1 MSLLRF
7 ILRPY
12 VNNSDLQNLD
22 ALEFC
27 FQEFGNSIKSLSQ
40 GRLKHF
46 EFCANFAKLKRRLR
60 SFRLKRFEV
69 YVNFA
74 RNSTLMSVKFVV
86 AKLSSQ
92 TLRKSSSFRT
102 LRRLHEQLA
111 KLSTLIKL
119 HGVQFIHGFTT
130 TLVMHQARLMLPLR
144 LQSFNGVNRV

>member
-60 SFRLKRFEV
+60 SFRLTRFEV
-69 YVNFA
+69 YANFA
-74 RNSTLMSVKFVV
+74 RLSTLMSVKFVGS
-86 AKLSSQ
+86 KHSSQ

-111 KLSTLIKL
+111 KLSTLTTL
-119 HGVQFIHGFTT
+119 HVQFIHGFTA
-130 TLVMHQARLMLPLR
+130 TLVMHQARLVLPLR
-144 LQSFNGVNRV
+144 LQSFSGVTRV